1 MAPLCKGSCQRKLTE
16 GLSNSYSETKEP
28 RNVLGWALGGSSFIM
43 CCVEG
48 ANPWRGFPLFSAE
61 LKIHPFLRFMTQKRI
76 FALCGGFSFGEKR
89 GKRT

>member
-48 ANPWRGFPLFSAE
+48 ANPRAGLNSCSSLYSYPNRLPA
-61 LKIHPFLRFMTQKRI
+61 
-76 FALCGGFSFGEKR
+76 C
-89 GKRT
+89 

>member
-28 RNVLGWALGGSSFIM
+28 RNVLGGALGGSSFIM

-61 LKIHPFLRFMTQKRI
+61 LKIHPFLRFGKHKGFRRLRTATRG
-76 FALCGGFSFGEKR
+76 FAPGP
-89 GKRT
+89 

>member
-1 MAPLCKGSCQRKLTE
+1 MAPLCKGSCQPERLTE

-48 ANPWRGFPLFSAE
+48 ANPQG
-61 LKIHPFLRFMTQKRI
+61 RF
-76 FALCGGFSFGEKR
+76 E
-89 GKRT
+89 